1 MNQFVIIHVKTN
13 QVMSGTN
20 SENKKMS
27 IDLFTNR
34 VIIPCPFESQKE
46 YKAIKVQMVKQ
57 K

>member
-1 MNQFVIIHVKTN
+1 MT
-13 QVMSGTN
+13 GTN